1 MKKLIATT
9 LLAVVPGLM
18 AFAQGTVTFANA
30 GVGLNA
36 PIFHSDGTS
45 RLASTSY
52 QAMLM
57 GGASAGSLVQYGS
70 IATFIGAG
78 APGYFNGG
86 AATITTVSPGSTGF
100 FEIIVWDSTL
110 LGTTTG
116 ATEAQALAYANA
128 GHADVWGA
136 SAIFQNTTGGVGSP
150 ATPPA
155 TLTGLTSFSL
165 NPVPE
170 PTTFALAGLGTAALS
185 IFRRRN

>member
-36 PIFHSDGTS
+36 PVFHSDGTTK
-45 RLASTSY
+45 LAATTY
-52 QAMLM
+52 EAILM
-57 GGASAGSLVQYGS
+57 GGATAGALAQYGS
-70 IATFIGAG
+70 TASFIGAG

-86 AATITTVSPGSTGF
+86 AATISTVAPGSTGF
-100 FEIIVWDSTL
+100 FQVIVWDSTL
-110 LGTTTG
+110 GNTTTG
-116 ATEAQALAYANA
+116 ATEAEAVAYAAA
-128 GHADVWGA
+128 GHGDVIGF
-136 SAIFQNTTGGVGSP
+136 STIFQNTTGGVGSP

-170 PTTFALAGLGTAALS
+170 PATFALAGLGAAAAL
-185 IFRRRN
+185 IFRRRK